1 MLNKLHTK
9 RFCDLIAQSFISYL
23 MLYFADGVFRCPSVF
38 LMHVA
43 IGVRRVIIDGFRSVG
58 IQTYLTKLS

>member
-23 MLYFADGVFRCPSVF
+23 MLHFADGMFRCPNVF
-38 LMHVA
+38 LMRVA
-43 IGVRRVIIDGFRSVG
+43 IGVRRVIIDGIRSVG
-58 IQTYLTKLS
+58 MQTYLTKLS